1 MAPPTPQEY
10 KEDLDRKLELWLIT
24 PEAYQIE
31 LAALRLAEQIIKD

>member
-10 KEDLDRKLELWLIT
+10 KEDLDRQLKAWLIT
-24 PEAYQIE
+24 PEAYRIE